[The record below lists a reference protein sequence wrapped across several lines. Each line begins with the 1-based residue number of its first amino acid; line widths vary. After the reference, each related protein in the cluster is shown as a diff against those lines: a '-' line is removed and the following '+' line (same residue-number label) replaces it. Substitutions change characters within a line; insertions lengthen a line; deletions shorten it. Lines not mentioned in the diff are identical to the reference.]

1 MKNNIFF
8 LLSGFFFGGVLAIII
23 LSTSSSDSA
32 RIRTDN
38 RQITR
43 GKEILDFS
51 LTALNG
57 EVVPINDYK
66 GHPMIINFWATWC
79 PPCKEEM
86 PLLEKAYVSYSSD
99 LVVIG
104 ISVDDV
110 ADEIPQFIRDNAITF
125 PVFRDSSNRE
135 LQTLFK
141 VNGFPTTFF
150 IDSDGVLQS
159 QHIGMLNETLLDGY
173 LRTIGVE

>member
-8 LLSGFFFGGVLAIII
+8 LLSGLIFGGVLAIII
-23 LSTSSSDSA
+23 LSTSSSDSV

-38 RQITR
+38 QQITR

-51 LTALNG
+51 LTTLNG
-57 EVVPINDYK
+57 EVVSIDDYK

-86 PLLEKAYVSYSSD
+86 PLLEKAYVSYYPD

-110 ADEIPQFIRDNAITF
+110 ADEIPQFIRDNGITF
-125 PVFRDSSNRE
+125 PVFHDSSKGE
-135 LQTLFK
+135 LQALFK
-141 VNGFPTTFF
+141 VNGLPTTYF
-150 IDSDGVLQS
+150 IDSEGILQS
-159 QHIGMLNETLLDGY
+159 QHIGMLNEPSLDGY